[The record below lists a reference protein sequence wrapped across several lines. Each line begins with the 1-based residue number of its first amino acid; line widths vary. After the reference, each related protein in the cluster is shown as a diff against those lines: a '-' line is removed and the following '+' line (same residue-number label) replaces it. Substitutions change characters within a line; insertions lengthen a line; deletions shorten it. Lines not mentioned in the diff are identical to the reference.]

1 MGAREPAFE
10 ASSNDLSPTS
20 FFMASTAVAVR
31 PARRSKRA
39 SARAGSNLIPATRRD
54 IAQLASECRRLVT
67 RRALI
72 SAGASVVPVPGV
84 DVAVDI
90 TVLLKMIE
98 QINQR
103 FGLTPEQIEQLAPH
117 RRLFAYKAV
126 MTVGSALVGRIVTRE
141 VVIKVLKTVGVR
153 LSAKQAAKYVPFAGQ
168 AVAASLSFTA
178 LKALGDRHV
187 DDCVRV
193 AETLLDIRDDSV
205 VATY

>member
-1 MGAREPAFE
+1 
-10 ASSNDLSPTS
+10 
-20 FFMASTAVAVR
+20 MASTSVAVR
-31 PARRSKRA
+31 RARRSKKA
-39 SARAGSNLIPATRRD
+39 TARTSSNLVPATRRD
-54 IAQLASECRRLVT
+54 IVQLASECRRLVT

-72 SAGASVVPVPGV
+72 SAGASVIPMPGV

-126 MTVGSALVGRIVTRE
+126 MAVGSALVGRIVTRE

>member
-1 MGAREPAFE
+1 MGTHEPAFE
-10 ASSNDLSPTS
+10 ASSNDLSATT
-20 FFMASTAVAVR
+20 FFMDSTSVAVR

-39 SARAGSNLIPATRRD
+39 SAGAGSNLIPATRRD
-54 IAQLASECRRLVT
+54 IVQLASECRRLVT

-72 SAGASVVPVPGV
+72 SAGASIVPLPGV

-126 MTVGSALVGRIVTRE
+126 MAVGSALVGRIVTRE

-168 AVAASLSFTA
+168 AVAASPSFTA

-193 AETLLDIRDDSV
+193 AETLLDLRDDNV

>member
-1 MGAREPAFE
+1 
-10 ASSNDLSPTS
+10 
-20 FFMASTAVAVR
+20 
-31 PARRSKRA
+31 
-39 SARAGSNLIPATRRD
+39 
-54 IAQLASECRRLVT
+54 
-67 RRALI
+67 
-72 SAGASVVPVPGV
+72 
-84 DVAVDI
+84 
-90 TVLLKMIE
+90 MIE

-126 MTVGSALVGRIVTRE
+126 MAVGSALVGRIVTRE

-205 VATY
+205 VATC